1 MATTINTEF
10 DSIYL
15 TAHLPEEI
23 EYETDQASLEVSV
36 FVNASKVF
44 SSVYYPYQK
53 VVVVRDIRSIIETAM
68 ADRQLSFSTLKI
80 VAAEPTNKAPTV
92 TYDEDGNMHMTFD
105 DATPEPVTETVE
117 GIKVIYSRYKTVDD
131 SEGFLSCNFL
141 TSRKSAL
148 IPRSC
153 QLKLS
158 NYTKAYAQGSN
169 YALIY
174 YSHRSVS
181 GQVNTYKAELGKM
194 QSTSEKIVTV
204 NLTHQSFKS
213 SVDQALN
220 TNCVV
225 HGVEYHIGMRQFN
238 IYFTD
243 EEPTGVFSFR
253 NAFNVEEIYSLFGA
267 TTIKTEVDRSEAVCG
282 HKTQFYDETVKVKHE
297 VETAPLSYDDAKWL
311 NQMLTSKL
319 VKRRIEDGSYDKVL
333 ISDITSE
340 VTDSDKELI
349 RLKFS
354 WKYADGN
361 EWL

>member
-23 EYETDQASLEVSV
+23 EYETDQPSLEVSIY
-36 FVNASKVF
+36 VNTSKVF
-44 SSVYYPYQK
+44 SSTYYPYQEI
-53 VVVVRDIRSIIETAM
+53 VVVRDIRSIIEAAM
-68 ADRQLSFSTLKI
+68 EDRQMSFATLKI

-105 DATPEPVTETVE
+105 DATPEPITETVD
-117 GIKVIYSRYKTVDD
+117 GIKVIYSRYKTIDD
-131 SEGFLSCNFL
+131 SDGFLYSNFL

-148 IPRSC
+148 IPRSG

-158 NYTKAYAQGSN
+158 NYTRDSAQGYN
-169 YALIY
+169 CANIY
-174 YSHRSVS
+174 YSHYAVPDVVFTYTSVLS
-181 GQVNTYKAELGKM
+181 KI
-194 QSTSEKIVTV
+194 QSSTEKIVTT
-204 NLTHQSFKS
+204 NLTHQYFKS
-213 SVDQALN
+213 MVDTAKN
-220 TNCVV
+220 TSCKVL
-225 HGVEYHIGMRQFN
+225 GVEYQIGGRHFN
-238 IYFTD
+238 IFFTD
-243 EEPTGVFSFR
+243 EEPTEVFSFR
-253 NAFNVEEIYSLFGA
+253 NAFNVEEIAYLYNT

-282 HKTQFYDETVKVKHE
+282 HKTQFYDETVKIKHE
-297 VETAPLSYDDAKWL
+297 IETAPLPYDEAKWL

-319 VKRRIEDGSYDKVL
+319 VKRQIEDGSYEKVL

>member
-15 TAHLPEEI
+15 TAHLPEGI
-23 EYETDQASLEVSV
+23 EYETDQPSLEVSIY
-36 FVNASKVF
+36 VNTSKVF
-44 SSVYYPYQK
+44 SSTYYPYQE
-53 VVVVRDIRSIIETAM
+53 VVLVRDIRSIIEAAM
-68 ADRQLSFSTLKI
+68 ADRQMSFATLKI
-80 VAAEPTNKAPTV
+80 VAAEPTSKAPTL

-105 DATPEPVTETVE
+105 DATPEPITVTAE
-117 GIKVIYSRYKTVDD
+117 GIKVIYSCYKTIDD
-131 SEGFLSCNFL
+131 SDSFLYSNFL

-148 IPRSC
+148 IPRNV

-174 YSHRSVS
+174 YSQRSVPE
-181 GQVNTYKAELGKM
+181 QVFTYKADLGKM

-213 SVDQALN
+213 SVDQAMN
-220 TNCVV
+220 INCIV
-225 HGVEYHIGMRQFN
+225 HGVEYHIGVRQFN
-238 IYFTD
+238 IFFTD
-243 EEPTGVFSFR
+243 EEPTEVFSFR

-297 VETAPLSYDDAKWL
+297 VETAQLPYDEAKWL

-319 VKRRIEDGSYDKVL
+319 VKRRIEDGSYEKVL

-340 VTDSDKELI
+340 VSDSDKELI
-349 RLKFS
+349 RLKFT